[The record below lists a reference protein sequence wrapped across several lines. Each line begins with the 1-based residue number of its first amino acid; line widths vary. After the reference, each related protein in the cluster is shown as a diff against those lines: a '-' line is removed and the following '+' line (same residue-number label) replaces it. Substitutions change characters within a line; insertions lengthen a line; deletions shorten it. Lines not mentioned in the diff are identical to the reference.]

1 MFFHFEHLR
10 LLMAQAE
17 AVIRSLPRINSG
29 EFDPRELEGDVMEC
43 TDAMAASSLQD
54 MLPQD
59 EFYDRHSSDE
69 NEDENVNSTV
79 EEAKSK
85 RSWLG
90 KVGKGLYRRT
100 IGGGKNGSSNTPQK
114 VGDGRN
120 DLDIRAMVI
129 RLACLRT

>member
-1 MFFHFEHLR
+1 
-10 LLMAQAE
+10 MAQAE
-17 AVIRSLPRINSG
+17 AVIRPLPRINSG
-29 EFDPRELEGDVMEC
+29 EFDPRELEGDVDGC

-59 EFYDRHSSDE
+59 DFYDRNSSDE
-69 NEDENVNSTV
+69 HEDETVNSIV
-79 EEAKSK
+79 EEPKSK

-100 IGGGKNGSSNTPQK
+100 IGGGKNGSSNTLPK

-120 DLDIRAMVI
+120 DADIRAMVI
-129 RLACLRT
+129 KLAC

>member
-1 MFFHFEHLR
+1 
-10 LLMAQAE
+10 MAQAE
-17 AVIRSLPRINSG
+17 AVIRPLPRINSG
-29 EFDPRELEGDVMEC
+29 QFDPRELEGDVDEC

-59 EFYDRHSSDE
+59 EFYDGPSS
-69 NEDENVNSTV
+69 EDEDEHVNSIV
-79 EEAKSK
+79 EEPKSK

-100 IGGGKNGSSNTPQK
+100 IGGGKNGSSNTLQK

-120 DLDIRAMVI
+120 DAEIRAMVI
-129 RLACLRT
+129 KLACLRT

>member
-1 MFFHFEHLR
+1 
-10 LLMAQAE
+10 MAQAE
-17 AVIRSLPRINSG
+17 AVIRPLMPRINSG
-29 EFDPRELEGDVMEC
+29 EFDPRELAVDVDEC

-129 RLACLRT
+129 KLACL